1 MLDKIDTNNLLNEH
15 SESEDIQA
23 NSGFKIA
30 SLVLYGT
37 NALPVR
43 LKILLDK
50 MFAGLTR
57 EEAIKILDACGWTLE
72 DYSRGYKTQVRRALL
87 SQVIPSTHRE

>member
-1 MLDKIDTNNLLNEH
+1 MDKIDANHLLNEK
-15 SESEDIQA
+15 SESEDIQGY
-23 NSGFKIA
+23 SGLKIA

-50 MFAGLTR
+50 MFAGLNR

-72 DYSRGYKTQVRRALL
+72 DYSKGYKTQVRNDFACK
-87 SQVIPSTHRE
+87 